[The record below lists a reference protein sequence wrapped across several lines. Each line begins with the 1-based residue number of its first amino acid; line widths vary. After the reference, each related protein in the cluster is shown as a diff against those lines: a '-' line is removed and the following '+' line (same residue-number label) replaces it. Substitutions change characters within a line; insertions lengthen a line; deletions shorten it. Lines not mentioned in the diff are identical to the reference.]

1 MNIKNKADKA
11 IIEIYGDIGEGWFD
25 EGVTLKNV
33 NDKLKNITTP
43 EIELR
48 VNSLGGDLNDA
59 LVIHDI
65 LKLHPAKV
73 TTKILG
79 ATASSGTV
87 IAMAGDE
94 ILMSENALFL
104 VHNASTMAMGNASE
118 MRETAENLD
127 KWDDRIINIYKKKTG
142 KRKSQIESLMKEEK
156 WIDASEAKEFGF
168 INNTFEPEKIAASLT
183 EARKA
188 QILND
193 LKTKKTEMDIKKELS
208 DLKNWI
214 TENFK
219 SKEKPEDF
227 ETTVNDKLSTM
238 ESNIE
243 NLTGEKDTLNTS
255 IVDLTEN
262 LATEKAEHET
272 VKAELETVKAEKETL
287 ETELGKIKA
296 TKTGL
301 DQTADPVDPN
311 DKNVNTALG
320 TEMSDMF
327 TDEQKETL
335 KYNKKNK

>member
-1 MNIKNKADKA
+1 
-11 IIEIYGDIGEGWFD
+11 
-25 EGVTLKNV
+25 
-33 NDKLKNITTP
+33 
-43 EIELR
+43 
-48 VNSLGGDLNDA
+48 
-59 LVIHDI
+59 
-65 LKLHPAKV
+65 
-73 TTKILG
+73 
-79 ATASSGTV
+79 
-87 IAMAGDE
+87 
-94 ILMSENALFL
+94 
-104 VHNASTMAMGNASE
+104 MAMGNASE

>member
-1 MNIKNKADKA
+1 MNITNKADKA